1 MAFKLKERTHKMSLG
16 NLAKTILKNPMRYLH
31 IDHDSKT
38 PLDPKEIHRGLN
50 ITSCTEESYVRAIYQ
65 IRAIASRRGAYPG
78 KIDIW
83 KSIEVYAS
91 EVASSFKNNNQ
102 LDNHLKGLYGCSL
115 PKNLREMVRCL
126 IHKSTVVVNNES
138 DNPSKEI
145 RDFVSISFEGLDF
158 TLSKGSSITV
168 GEVKTKTLDF
178 KGLDSVH
185 ISKIE
190 GGSIHGLTLNA

>member
-1 MAFKLKERTHKMSLG
+1 MSLG

-31 IDHDSKT
+31 IDHDSKS
-38 PLDPKEIHRGLN
+38 PLDPKELHRKLN
-50 ITSCTEESYVRAIYQ
+50 ITSCTEESYVRAVSQ
-65 IRAIASRRGAYPG
+65 IRSIASRRGAYPG
-78 KIDIW
+78 KVDIW
-83 KSIEVYAS
+83 NSIEMYVK
-91 EVASSFKNNNQ
+91 EVAFKFNNNNQ

-115 PKNLREMVRCL
+115 PKNMREMVRG
-126 IHKSTVVVNNES
+126 IINKKSVGIS
-138 DNPSKEI
+138 DNPSKESS
-145 RDFVSISFEGLDF
+145 DFVSLSFEGLEF